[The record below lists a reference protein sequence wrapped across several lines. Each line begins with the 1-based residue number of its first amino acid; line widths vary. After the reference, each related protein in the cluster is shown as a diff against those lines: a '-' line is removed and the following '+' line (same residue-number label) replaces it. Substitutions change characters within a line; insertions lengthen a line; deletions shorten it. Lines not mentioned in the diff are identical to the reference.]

1 MLRRVVLSK
10 LNDGLKKERKKEKK
24 NRGILVI
31 SFIKIKKKYDYSER
45 WIIWLMGLWKMQLIA
60 RQRVN
65 CRTHEHRHFER
76 TLRSMD
82 TISGSGLAEG
92 RSRNPNTCIAY
103 RYSSYIWSFFS
114 LSFFIIPVV
123 VFKIERFRVGCQK
136 SRRGQVSKEE
146 DARRTSDC
154 WTFIGVC
161 RGHDRN
167 CRIEIHVL
175 ACGTRIVFTNNNETT
190 KHITDLRPQYRESSI
205 SCNGWLPVFHRF
217 ELVFNVISYPPLLRF
232 VCLWITKLHTTLLT
246 SSKTNISAILWY
258 IWNLISREKRREI
271 PPSLDSAW
279 HLPFVEIVKKRKR
292 ERERERKEEE
302 SQESEYSLRSFVCVI
317 LCRNCRWT
325 VTSTCT
331 QVLTWYV
338 FVPDIKD
345 STI

>member
-1 MLRRVVLSK
+1 MFRRVVLSK
-10 LNDGLKKERKKEKK
+10 LNDDLKKERKKEKK
-24 NRGILVI
+24 DRGILVI

-103 RYSSYIWSFFS
+103 RYSSYIWSFFP

-123 VFKIERFRVGCQK
+123 IFKIERFRVGCQK

-146 DARRTSDC
+146 DATYERLL
-154 WTFIGVC
+154 GV
-161 RGHDRN
+161 RWRLLQSWN

-190 KHITDLRPQYRESSI
+190 KHVTDLRECSQYRESSV

-232 VCLWITKLHTTLLT
+232 VYLWITKLHITLLT
-246 SSKTNISAILWY
+246 SSKTNISAILW
-258 IWNLISREKRREI
+258 
-271 PPSLDSAW
+271 
-279 HLPFVEIVKKRKR
+279 
-292 ERERERKEEE
+292 
-302 SQESEYSLRSFVCVI
+302 
-317 LCRNCRWT
+317 
-325 VTSTCT
+325 
-331 QVLTWYV
+331 
-338 FVPDIKD
+338 
-345 STI
+345 